1 MRIQTFNQRLET
13 VVYNL
18 INTTNNKQC
27 IDEIC
32 SLRIVYG
39 SECVFFLDLFLL
51 PGDDYVNV
59 MDEHA
64 SGNSIE
70 RLAVDRRLA
79 IVHTVTDSMSSHFL
93 GQHLGFDKKEVDS

>member
-39 SECVFFLDLFLL
+39 SECVFFSTFSSF
-51 PGDDYVNV
+51 PV
-59 MDEHA
+59 MIM
-64 SGNSIE
+64 SMSWTNM
-70 RLAVDRRLA
+70 LVDRRLA